1 MNTPI
6 SDIIKENISHISFHT
21 PGNDGSGMGLLSD
34 RYDLTEVSFTD
45 NIIYRTGVIAESE
58 AEVANVFGSDNVLFC
73 TAGSTTL
80 INIGIRALADEEPFL
95 VYENA
100 HGSVFNS
107 LRMLGAK
114 TYVSR
119 GVDLIEAIKETG
131 AKRVVITS
139 PNYFGKVV
147 DLEFFNRVKEE
158 TDAKILWDCAH
169 GSHFRF
175 GSMFPKWDP
184 HCADI
189 VIHSLHKT
197 TPAMTSGAI
206 MHVSD
211 RYAERAKTWFSM
223 IHTTSPSFPILMS
236 IETGVKYLLENGEA
250 KYIEATKAVEDFKK
264 TMQDTCFNVYTID
277 DPTRISIESD
287 YEGSSVAEYLEFHD
301 IYPEMT
307 YGNRVV
313 LIVTPFNYDKLLL
326 VAKHLKEINSGRVSG
341 GFEIVIPEKKPS
353 KYNRHRRSG
362 TKAGKEFVGIKE
374 LVFSKDFIKVE
385 IEDAVG
391 HIAYKEV
398 GVYPPGVPDIYS
410 GDIITVED
418 VEYLKERVDSL
429 FGLLDGK
436 MLVVAEDI

>member
-6 SDIIKENISHISFHT
+6 SDVIKENISHISFHT
-21 PGNDGSGMGLLSD
+21 PGNDGTGMGLLSD

-58 AEVANVFGSDNVLFC
+58 MEVAKVFGSDNVLFC
-73 TAGSTTL
+73 TSGSTTL
-80 INIGIRALADEEPFL
+80 INIGIRTLADEEPFL

-139 PNYFGKVV
+139 PNYFGKTV
-147 DLEFFNRVKEE
+147 DLELFKRVKEE
-158 TDAKILWDCAH
+158 TGAKILWDCAH
-169 GSHFRF
+169 GSHFSF
-175 GSMFPKWDP
+175 SDKFPKWDP
-184 HCADI
+184 KCADVI
-189 VIHSLHKT
+189 IHSLHKT

-211 RYAERAKTWFSM
+211 EYVERAKTWFMM

-236 IETGVKYLLENGEA
+236 IEYAVKYLVENGTEQFNKA
-250 KYIEATKAVEDFKK
+250 ILAVEKFKVIVK
-264 TMQDTCFNVYTID
+264 NTFFNVYTID
-277 DPTRISIESD
+277 DPTRVTIESEL
-287 YEGSSVAEYLEFHD
+287 EGSVVADYLELND

-313 LIVTPFNYDKLLL
+313 LIVTPFNYDKLEN
-326 VAKHLKEINSGRVSG
+326 VAKCLLEIDTGKTH
-341 GFEIVIPEKKPS
+341 GFKIELPAKKAS
-353 KYNRHRRSG
+353 KYNRHRGSG

-374 LVFSKDFIKVE
+374 LVFSKDFMKVE
-385 IEDAVG
+385 LEDAVG

-398 GVYPPGVPDIYS
+398 GIYPPGVPDIYS
-410 GDIITVED
+410 GDIITAED
-418 VEYLKERVDSL
+418 VEYLKERIDSL

-436 MLVVAEDI
+436 MRVVAEED